1 MKVLVTGGMGFI
13 GRYVVEELLTNGHT
27 PIIFDHHRRLVKEY
41 PEGVEVFHG
50 DIMDDVAVTEAMAHC
65 ESWIHLA
72 AVLGTQETIKN
83 PRPAAKSN
91 LVGGLNI
98 LEAAAQYNLP
108 GTYIAVGNHWMN
120 NTYSITKTMIERF
133 IDMYN
138 RNRGTKIN
146 IVRVVNAYGPR
157 QLAAEPYGCGK
168 VRKITPAFACRAL
181 LGHPIEVYGD
191 GKQVS
196 DMVYV
201 GDVAKALVRA
211 TEKAK
216 EGVVFPRVVEVG
228 PTDNKTVG
236 EIAELIN
243 EIAGGKS
250 EIVNLPM
257 RPGENVGDRVT
268 ADNSTLSLVE
278 MDPLDLVPL
287 REGME
292 KTVAYFDQYLMETNQ
307 K

>member
-1 MKVLVTGGMGFI
+1 
-13 GRYVVEELLTNGHT
+13 
-27 PIIFDHHRRLVKEY
+27 
-41 PEGVEVFHG
+41 
-50 DIMDDVAVTEAMAHC
+50 MAHC
-65 ESWIHLA
+65 DSWIHLA

-91 LVGGLNI
+91 LIGGLNI

-138 RNRGTKIN
+138 RNRGTKVN

-181 LGHPIEVYGD
+181 LGQPIEVYGD

-216 EGVVFPRVVEVG
+216 QGVVFPHAVEVG
-228 PTDNKTVG
+228 PSENKTVG

-278 MDPLDLVPL
+278 MSPLDLVPL

-292 KTVAYFDQYLMETNQ
+292 KTVAYFDEYLKETNQ

>member
-1 MKVLVTGGMGFI
+1 
-13 GRYVVEELLTNGHT
+13 
-27 PIIFDHHRRLVKEY
+27 
-41 PEGVEVFHG
+41 
-50 DIMDDVAVTEAMAHC
+50 MDDVAVTEAMAHC

-91 LVGGLNI
+91 LIGGLNI

-181 LGHPIEVYGD
+181 LGQPIEVYGD
-191 GKQVS
+191 GQQVS

-201 GDVAKALVRA
+201 GDVAKVLVKS
-211 TEKAK
+211 TEKAR
-216 EGVVFPRVVEVG
+216 EGVVFSHAVEVG
-228 PTDNKTVG
+228 PSENKTVG

-243 EIAGGKS
+243 EIAGSKS
-250 EIVNLPM
+250 KIVNLPM
-257 RPGENVGDRVT
+257 RPGENAGDRVT
-268 ADNSTLSLVE
+268 ADNSTLRLVE
-278 MDPLDLVPL
+278 MSPLDLVPL
-287 REGME
+287 KEGME
-292 KTVAYFDQYLMETNQ
+292 KTVAYFDQYLKDTNQ

>member
-13 GRYVVEELLTNGHT
+13 GRYVVEELLENNHT
-27 PIIFDHHRRLVKEY
+27 PIIFDHHRRLAKEY
-41 PEGVEVFHG
+41 PDGVEVFQG

-65 ESWIHLA
+65 DSWIHLA

-91 LVGGLNI
+91 LIGGLNI

-138 RNRGTKIN
+138 RNRGTKVN

-181 LGHPIEVYGD
+181 LGQPIEVYGD

-201 GDVAKALVRA
+201 GDVAKALVKA
-211 TEKAK
+211 TEKAVA
-216 EGVVFPRVVEVG
+216 GVVFPHPVEVG
-228 PTDNKTVG
+228 PSENMSVG
-236 EIAELIN
+236 EIAHLIN

-268 ADNSTLSLVE
+268 ADNSTLALVE
-278 MDPLDLVPL
+278 IDPQDLVPL

-292 KTVAYFDQYLMETNQ
+292 KTVAYFDQYLTDTNQ

>member
-1 MKVLVTGGMGFI
+1 
-13 GRYVVEELLTNGHT
+13 
-27 PIIFDHHRRLVKEY
+27 
-41 PEGVEVFHG
+41 
-50 DIMDDVAVTEAMAHC
+50 
-65 ESWIHLA
+65 
-72 AVLGTQETIKN
+72 
-83 PRPAAKSN
+83 
-91 LVGGLNI
+91 
-98 LEAAAQYNLP
+98 
-108 GTYIAVGNHWMN
+108 
-120 NTYSITKTMIERF
+120 MIERF

-138 RNRGTKIN
+138 RNRGTQVN

-181 LGHPIEVYGD
+181 LGQPIEVYGD

-211 TEKAK
+211 TEKAV
-216 EGVVFPRVVEVG
+216 EGIVFPHPVEVG
-228 PTDNKTVG
+228 PSDNKSVG

-268 ADNSTLSLVE
+268 ADNSTLGLVE
-278 MDPLDLVPL
+278 MSPLDLVPL
-287 REGME
+287 EEGMR
-292 KTVAYFDQYLMETNQ
+292 KTVVYFDEYLQETNQ

>member
-1 MKVLVTGGMGFI
+1 
-13 GRYVVEELLTNGHT
+13 
-27 PIIFDHHRRLVKEY
+27 
-41 PEGVEVFHG
+41 
-50 DIMDDVAVTEAMAHC
+50 
-65 ESWIHLA
+65 
-72 AVLGTQETIKN
+72 
-83 PRPAAKSN
+83 
-91 LVGGLNI
+91 
-98 LEAAAQYNLP
+98 
-108 GTYIAVGNHWMN
+108 MN

-168 VRKITPAFACRAL
+168 VRKITPAFACRAI

-228 PTDNKTVG
+228 PTENKTVG

-257 RPGENVGDRVT
+257 RPVRM
-268 ADNSTLSLVE
+268 LVIE
-278 MDPLDLVPL
+278 LLQITQLLVL
-287 REGME
+287 L
-292 KTVAYFDQYLMETNQ
+292 KWIH
-307 K
+307 

>member
-13 GRYVVEELLTNGHT
+13 GRYVVEELLENNHT
-27 PIIFDHHRRLVKEY
+27 PIIFDHHRRLAKEY
-41 PEGVEVFHG
+41 PDGVEVFQG

-65 ESWIHLA
+65 DSWIHLA

-91 LVGGLNI
+91 LIGGLNI

-138 RNRGTKIN
+138 RNRGTKVN

-157 QLAAEPYGCGK
+157 QLAAEPFGCGK

-201 GDVAKALVRA
+201 GDVAKALVKS
-211 TEKAK
+211 TEKAVA
-216 EGVVFPRVVEVG
+216 GVVFPHPVEVG
-228 PTDNKTVG
+228 PSENMSVG

-268 ADNSTLSLVE
+268 ADNSTLALVE
-278 MDPLDLVPL
+278 MDPQDLVPL

-292 KTVAYFDQYLMETNQ
+292 KTVAYFDQYLTDTNQ

>member
-1 MKVLVTGGMGFI
+1 
-13 GRYVVEELLTNGHT
+13 
-27 PIIFDHHRRLVKEY
+27 
-41 PEGVEVFHG
+41 
-50 DIMDDVAVTEAMAHC
+50 MDDVAVTEAMAHC
-65 ESWIHLA
+65 DSWIA
-72 AVLGTQETIKN
+72 AVLGTQEAIKN

-91 LVGGLNI
+91 LIGGLNI
-98 LEAAAQYNLP
+98 LEAANNTISLAL
-108 GTYIAVGNHWMN
+108 ILLWASWMN

-138 RNRGTKIN
+138 RNRGTKVN

-181 LGHPIEVYGD
+181 LGQPIEVYGD

-201 GDVAKALVRA
+201 GDVAKALVKA
-211 TEKAK
+211 TEKAVA
-216 EGVVFPRVVEVG
+216 GVVFPHPVEVG
-228 PTDNKTVG
+228 PSENMSVG
-236 EIAELIN
+236 EIAQLIN

-268 ADNSTLSLVE
+268 ADNSTLALVE
-278 MDPLDLVPL
+278 MDPQDLVL
-287 REGME
+287 SE
-292 KTVAYFDQYLMETNQ
+292 KVWRRQLHTLISI
-307 K
+307 